1 MRAIASVAEH
11 GVTRAQKHNGP
22 GERSNECA
30 RDIDSR
36 SSSRGKVVE
45 DRTRNH
51 GADDT
56 QSEVQHDTFA
66 CTLKEPEDYV
76 ACDKSEKNTDNN

>member
-1 MRAIASVAEH
+1 MRAIASVAAH
-11 GVTRAQKHNGP
+11 GVARRQKHHGS

-30 RDIDSR
+30 RDIDSGGG
-36 SSSRGKVVE
+36 SHCKMVE
-45 DRTRNH
+45 DQARGY

-66 CTLKEPEDYV
+66 RALKEPKGYIAD
-76 ACDKSEKNTDNN
+76 DDSEKNEDND